1 MIVSGQYV
9 PSLFILIH
17 SANVKK
23 EFRISGW
30 DRRLETDIFIS
41 KVCFLQAISFNF

>member
-17 SANVKK
+17 PANVKK
-23 EFRISGW
+23 EFRILLNKLVGEIG
-30 DRRLETDIFIS
+30 D
-41 KVCFLQAISFNF
+41 